1 MSRRRVA
8 SLFQTGRSTFF
19 SNLNYQTSRYALC
32 SAMQTPSSTKA
43 QARATHSG
51 ATSMAFCMPTRSF
64 PMTGLQKETTA
75 MQSQYQKIL
84 NHLIDE
90 GSISGVEAAELYRV
104 RSLPRRICDLKE
116 AGFEI
121 LSEWRTDPLG
131 QRYKKYFL
139 A

>member
-1 MSRRRVA
+1 
-8 SLFQTGRSTFF
+8 
-19 SNLNYQTSRYALC
+19 
-32 SAMQTPSSTKA
+32 
-43 QARATHSG
+43 
-51 ATSMAFCMPTRSF
+51 
-64 PMTGLQKETTA
+64 

-121 LSEWRTDPLG
+121 LSEWRTAPLG

>member
-1 MSRRRVA
+1 
-8 SLFQTGRSTFF
+8 
-19 SNLNYQTSRYALC
+19 
-32 SAMQTPSSTKA
+32 
-43 QARATHSG
+43 
-51 ATSMAFCMPTRSF
+51 
-64 PMTGLQKETTA
+64 

-84 NHLIDE
+84 NHLLDE

-116 AGFEI
+116 AGFKI

>member
-1 MSRRRVA
+1 
-8 SLFQTGRSTFF
+8 
-19 SNLNYQTSRYALC
+19 
-32 SAMQTPSSTKA
+32 
-43 QARATHSG
+43 
-51 ATSMAFCMPTRSF
+51 
-64 PMTGLQKETTA
+64 

-131 QRYKKYFL
+131 QRYKKDFL